1 MAFVASGG
9 VVSRRGVRAVN
20 IRRNAGKADGEKVN
34 VGKTPVQDGSSVGD
48 GRDGPVDFNAL
59 RAKVEQRV
67 KDEGVPLDVLMNPAK
82 VLDLEARLELEAD
95 SLTEEEREK
104 LKATLIKEKRMVMQ
118 DWLRNVFLVQGW
130 GSAAIGGIMASGHV
144 PFVPDVPLGAR
155 TYTLNTAGRKGGAR
169 LESPYPLPTPK
180 ILTYATCFATVS
192 WNRCPRILAYLALH
206 YSSASSEKTCEMG
219 KIRAKLCVP
228 WNHSRQCD
236 YAVLHQRTVDALDH
250 RYGNHG
256 HLLWVFLQCILQ
268 GRRCD
273 RLTKDQ
279 RRPQVSEL
287 KVTEHHETCLDYS
300 CN

>member
-155 TYTLNTAGRKGGAR
+155 VLGFWLIWLFTIPALRARKPAKWEKSALNFAFLGIILANVITPFFTKEPLTLWTIDMAIMGICYGYSYNASSKDGDAIA
-169 LESPYPLPTPK
+169 SPK
-180 ILTYATCFATVS
+180 IKGALRWFDWGS
-192 WNRCPRILAYLALH
+192 W
-206 YSSASSEKTCEMG
+206 K
-219 KIRAKLCVP
+219 
-228 WNHSRQCD
+228 
-236 YAVLHQRTVDALDH
+236 
-250 RYGNHG
+250 
-256 HLLWVFLQCILQ
+256 
-268 GRRCD
+268 
-273 RLTKDQ
+273 
-279 RRPQVSEL
+279 
-287 KVTEHHETCLDYS
+287 
-300 CN
+300 